1 MYQQSGFQQLPTVIK
16 NLLIING
23 LVFLA
28 QMTPG
33 PLSGLVE
40 QFFAL
45 WPIGPG
51 PDILRFP
58 DGSTSMVHEFWPWQ
72 LVTYGFLHGGF
83 MHIFLNMFML
93 WMLGAPIERLWGAK
107 RFAIFYFVCVV
118 GGGIL
123 QLGATY
129 GGGAYTLGASGGVM
143 GVAIAFGMVF
153 AEEKLIILPIPFPI
167 KGKWMAVGYFVI
179 NVMGAFGPGNGVAY
193 MAHLGGMVFGYLLI
207 QYWRGKLPIKPEQR
221 MYY

>member
-1 MYQQSGFQQLPTVIK
+1 
-16 NLLIING
+16 
-23 LVFLA
+23 
-28 QMTPG
+28 
-33 PLSGLVE
+33 
-40 QFFAL
+40 
-45 WPIGPG
+45 
-51 PDILRFP
+51 
-58 DGSTSMVHEFWPWQ
+58 
-72 LVTYGFLHGGF
+72 
-83 MHIFLNMFML
+83 ML
-93 WMLGAPIERLWGAK
+93 WMLGAPIERVWGPK

-118 GGGIL
+118 GGGLL

-153 AEEKLIILPIPFPI
+153 AEEKLFIIPIPFPI

-179 NVMGAFGPGNGVAY
+179 NIMGAFGPGNGVAY